1 MDLSELNYLFLRIT
15 FEKLSH
21 ENKTMIILGDFD
33 ANLSNYNI
41 DKDISNF
48 LDCISCN
55 SLLPHITSPTGIEQ
69 DQKQFF

>member
-15 FEKLSH
+15 FEKLSY

-48 LDCISCN
+48 LD
-55 SLLPHITSPTGIEQ
+55 
-69 DQKQFF
+69 